1 LDRFIV
7 GSGRCGSTLLS
18 RMLAEQ
24 PRVLSIFEFFT
35 GLDMARRFAP
45 EALSG
50 EEIADII
57 GQEQPVVTAVI
68 RRGYRAE
75 EITYPYD
82 DSGDARSRHT
92 RDDPL
97 PWLLVSML
105 PRLAK
110 DPDRLFDE
118 LIAQAR
124 CQRDQLPAAHYRE
137 LFEWLGKKLGRSLW
151 IERSGSSIDYLGE
164 LKTNFPDARFLHL
177 HRDGREVALS
187 MREHHVYRL
196 PISFLYDVTLDSGK
210 KVSQLGA
217 FDIHAPPCEDD
228 PISQI
233 LASRPA
239 PAKFGRY
246 WSDQIMHG
254 YRALPTLDAA
264 HYREMRF
271 EDVVARPGACMR
283 EIADFFEIDACEID
297 ATGEAWIDRAAALV
311 RGTPPS
317 RFEKL
322 SPSEQEE
329 LDEACHPGQVLL
341 GRAH

>member
-1 LDRFIV
+1 MDRFIV

-18 RMLAEQ
+18 LMLAEN
-24 PRVLSIFEFFT
+24 PRVLSVFEFFT
-35 GLDMARRFAP
+35 GLDMARRFATTP
-45 EALSG
+45 VSG
-50 EEIADII
+50 EELADII
-57 GQEQPVVTAVI
+57 GQEQPFVTAVI

-82 DSGDARSRHT
+82 DARTRHG
-92 RDDPL
+92 RDDPM

-105 PRLAK
+105 PRLTD
-110 DPDRLFDE
+110 DPDALFDE
-118 LIAQAR
+118 LIDRAR
-124 CQRDQLPAAHYRE
+124 SQHEQLPADHYRE
-137 LFEWLGKKLGRSLW
+137 LFEWLGERLGRSLW
-151 IERSGSSIDYLGE
+151 VERSGSSIDYLGE
-164 LKTNFPDARFLHL
+164 LQANFPEARFLHL

-196 PISFLYDVTLDSGK
+196 PVCFLYDVSVDSGNR
-210 KVSQLGA
+210 VSQLGV
-217 FDIHAPPCEDD
+217 FDIHAPPSGDD

-246 WSDQIMHG
+246 WSDQILHG
-254 YRALPTLDAA
+254 YRGVSGLDADQ
-264 HYREMRF
+264 YREMRF
-271 EDVVARPGACMR
+271 EDLVARPGECLR
-283 EIADFFEIDACEID
+283 EIADFFEIDAG
-297 ATGEAWIDRAAALV
+297 AEAWLEQAAALV

-322 SPSEQEE
+322 SPAEQEA
-329 LDEACHPGQVLL
+329 LDEACRPGQVLR